1 MGRYGSGRNTQ
12 LKTEFDSQINA
23 MLERMGSVS
32 FDWFFISPV
41 EKGYIKYNQLF
52 DGSLTLYD
60 IHVLN
65 EMIEYLADV
74 KINIEKLVEQRNGK

>member
-1 MGRYGSGRNTQ
+1 
-12 LKTEFDSQINA
+12 
-23 MLERMGSVS
+23 MLERMGNVS

-60 IHVLN
+60 IYILN

-74 KINIEKLVEQRNGK
+74 QRNIKELAEKRNG